1 MSLLTIIQDA
11 CGLLSL
17 AKPLVVV
24 TSTDLQVQLLYAL
37 AKEEGEELRKGGD
50 TGHDWQVL
58 IEEQTFQTVAGPAQ
72 AGALPADFDHFIP
85 DTFFN
90 RTTTR
95 QLIGPITVQEWQ
107 AIQAQPAL
115 SQVYLAFR
123 ERGGKFLVT
132 PSPPAGQVIAFE
144 YLSKNWVQPAA
155 PTSGANAGVLPAPT
169 PTWSADTDTA
179 LLNEH
184 LIKLGVRW
192 RFLKS
197 KGLDYGEDFTT
208 YQRQVEIA
216 IARDGTAR
224 KLNLGG
230 RRRYG
235 VRANLPEGGFPAPA
249 A

>member
-1 MSLLTIIQDA
+1 MSLLTITQDA
-11 CGLLSL
+11 CALLSL

-24 TSTDLQVQLLYAL
+24 TSTDLQVNLLYAL

-58 IEEQTFQTVAGPAQ
+58 IEEQTFVTVAEPAQ
-72 AGALPADFDHFIP
+72 APAFPADFDHFIP

-123 ERGGKFLVT
+123 ERGGKFLIT
-132 PSPPAGQVIAFE
+132 PTPPAGQTIAFE

-155 PTSGANAGVLPAPT
+155 STGGAMPAPT
-169 PTWSADTDTA
+169 PTWASDTDTS

-197 KGLDYGEDFTT
+197 KGLDYSEDFTT
-208 YQRQVEIA
+208 YQRQVEMA

-224 KLNLGG
+224 KLSLSG
-230 RRRYG
+230 RHRYG
-235 VRANLPEGGFPAPA
+235 IRANLPEGGFPAPA
-249 A
+249 P